1 MNTTNAPASTNPPR
15 RRRWLRWLVGTVAL
29 IIVLLIA
36 LLGWLLGT
44 ASGLRFALA
53 RAQSITH
60 GALHVQ
66 QAHGRLIGPLDL
78 AGVRYDDGKGTVASV
93 ATLHLNLRVASLL
106 RKRVHVLALDLDG
119 VDVALP
125 KPSPDDM
132 SSSGG
137 FSLKPPIELLLD
149 RVHVG
154 SVKITQAG
162 QPLFA
167 SNRLDLAGSWTN
179 RGIELKQL
187 ALQAPDGHA
196 ELDGRLAIGTSYQG
210 NGKASFAWK
219 VGDTNYAGNLT
230 VRGDGKLAHLDLE
243 LKAPMIARLQL
254 DLTQSGDDAWTAT
267 LDAPRFDPKPLLGDS
282 SLEAL
287 AANLRGHGDRYSG
300 TLEGRLDLNDYQLLL
315 QPLQASFSHDFHTLT
330 LQQLG
335 LGSPQ
340 IKGSVAA
347 SGVVHLDA
355 KPLSAELD
363 IRWNDLQ
370 LSADL
375 AGQLLASHGELKAS
389 GSAEKYHAEGDVA
402 IGPPGKLAALS
413 LNIDGTPKQIAL
425 HTLALKQP
433 QGGMQANGTLTL
445 QPDLAWQ
452 VEASANRLDPGQ
464 LFAGWSGSL
473 DFDIAS
479 NGSLPKA
486 GPDATLEIRK
496 LAGTLRDR
504 AVSGDGKLHL
514 SPNQVVDGKLR
525 LASGGSTVTIDAKPG
540 ASNDADLTLSIASLG
555 DWLPNAS
562 GRMDGHFNV
571 RGKQPKFSVNG
582 QLQGQA
588 VSYQQNK
595 ADALHLIVG
604 VPDITH
610 PAGKLELQTTG
621 VNLQGLAF
629 QQIHLLAEGSQQDHR
644 LNVDARGTQISGE
657 LALRGSLKGKAWNG
671 TLSTLNLDPQG
682 LPRWRLLQSTP
693 LAYNDG
699 AINLSEL
706 CLSAGDPQLCVAA
719 KQDKPGNLDAS
730 YRLRALPLAWL
741 LDASGNAELPMRADG
756 TLEGSGKI
764 HRTAAGALSGNASIT
779 STRGTVTYTDHAD
792 QPLLGWRDLAITA
805 NLDPSR
811 QLASVRAS
819 LDDGGRLDGQI
830 SITGA
835 QQALGGQL
843 TLHLNSLAP
852 IELFTAELAD
862 VKGNLDGNFH
872 FAGTLKQPAII
883 GQALVAGFAAEAPSA
898 GLKLSDGRITVSTT
912 DAKQFR
918 IDGNVKSGAGT
929 LAIAG
934 SAGIG
939 ATAQTALTIKGSQF
953 TAADIP
959 AAKVVV
965 SPDLTVKQSAKG
977 IDIGG
982 SVALDSADV
991 NVEKLPGAGA
1001 TKASPDVVVVDQKQQ
1016 EQAASQM
1023 PISASVRVDLGHKTH
1038 LVGMGL
1044 DGKLSGSLTVNE
1056 RPGRATT
1063 GQGQVAVNG
1072 TYRAYGQNLQIE
1084 RGQLLFASTP
1094 IDNPGLNIRAGRKL
1108 NPNAT
1113 IDEGQEVG
1121 LLVSGTAQRPILT
1134 VFSNPVMEQSDALSY
1149 LITGKPLS
1157 EVKGGEGSMVSAAA
1171 QALGSAGGDLL
1182 AKRIGS
1188 KLGVDEIGVSSN
1200 EALGGNSAFTVGKYL
1215 SPRLY
1220 LSYGVGLFE
1229 PGQVI
1234 TLRYRLS
1241 QRWNFEAQNA
1251 TDFNRASL
1259 NYRIEK

>member
-1 MNTTNAPASTNPPR
+1 MNTKNAPASTNPPR
-15 RRRWLRWLVGTVAL
+15 RRRWLRWLVGGVL
-29 IIVLLIA
+29 LVIVLLIA

-44 ASGLRFALA
+44 APGLRFALA
-53 RAQSITH
+53 RVQSATH
-60 GALHVQ
+60 DALHVQ
-66 QAHGRLIGPLDL
+66 QAQGRLIGPLDL
-78 AGVRYDDGKGTVASV
+78 SGVHYDDGKGTVANV
-93 ATLHLNLRVASLL
+93 ATLHLDMRFWPLL
-106 RKRVHVLALDLDG
+106 RKRAHVLALDVDG
-119 VDVALP
+119 VDVTLP
-125 KPSPDDM
+125 KPSPDDT
-132 SSSGG
+132 SSSGS

-154 SVKITQAG
+154 SVKVTQAG

-167 SNRLDLAGSWTN
+167 SSRLDLAGSWTN
-179 RGIELKQL
+179 NGIELKQL
-187 ALQAPDGHA
+187 ALQAPDGHV
-196 ELDGRLAIGTSYQG
+196 ELDGRMAVGTSYQG

-219 VGDTNYAGNLT
+219 LGDTNYVGSFAA
-230 VRGDGKLAHLDLE
+230 RSDGKFAHLDLD
-243 LKAPMIARLQL
+243 LKAPMVARLQL

-282 SLEAL
+282 SLKSL

-315 QPLQASFSHDFHTLT
+315 QPLQASFSHDFNTLT

-347 SGVVHLDA
+347 NGVVHLDA

-370 LSADL
+370 VPADL

-425 HTLALKQP
+425 HTLALKQA
-433 QGGMQANGTLTL
+433 QGGMQANGTLTF

-452 VEASANRLDPGQ
+452 VEATANRLDPGQ
-464 LFAGWSGSL
+464 LFAGWNGSL

-479 NGSLPKA
+479 SGSLPKA

-496 LAGTLRDR
+496 LAGKLRDR

-514 SPNQVVDGKLR
+514 SSSQVVDGKLR

-540 ASNDADLTLSIASLG
+540 VSNDADLTLSITSLG
-555 DWLPNAS
+555 DWLPNAG
-562 GRMDGHFNV
+562 GRMDGHFTI
-571 RGKQPKFSVNG
+571 RGKPPKLSVNG

-588 VSYQQNK
+588 VAYQQNK

-621 VNLQGLAF
+621 VNLQGLTF
-629 QQIHLLAEGSQQDHR
+629 QNIHLLAEGSQQDHR

-693 LAYNDG
+693 LVYNDG

-706 CLSAGDPQLCVAA
+706 CLSAGDPQLCMSA

-730 YRLRALPLAWL
+730 YRLQALPLAL
-741 LDASGNAELPMRADG
+741 LLNASGNAELPMRADG

-779 STRGTVTYTDHAD
+779 SARGTVTYTDHAD

-811 QLASVRAS
+811 QLASLRAS

-843 TLHLNSLAP
+843 TLHLNSLAAV
-852 IELFTAELAD
+852 ELFTAELVN

-872 FAGTLKQPAII
+872 FAGTLKQPAIT

-898 GLKLSDGRITVSTT
+898 GLKLSDGRIAVSTT

-918 IDGNVKSGAGT
+918 IDGSVKSGAGT

-939 ATAQTALTIKGSQF
+939 ATAQTSLTIKGSQF

-959 AAKVVV
+959 AAKVVA

-991 NVEKLPGAGA
+991 NVDKLPGAGA

-1023 PISASVRVDLGHKTH
+1023 PISASVRVDLGRKTH

-1072 TYRAYGQNLQIE
+1072 TYKAYGQNLQIE

>member
-1 MNTTNAPASTNPPR
+1 MEHADNMKWFKRIAIGFA
-15 RRRWLRWLVGTVAL
+15 
-29 IIVLLIA
+29 A
-36 LLGWLLGT
+36 LLLVLVAVMWWLLGT

-53 RAQSITH
+53 RAQSFTH

-66 QAHGRLIGPLDL
+66 QAQGRLIGPLDL
-78 AGVRYDDGKGTVASV
+78 AGMRYDDGKGTVANI
-93 ATLHLNLRVASLL
+93 ATLHLDLRFWPLL
-106 RKRVHVLALDLDG
+106 RKRAHVLALDADG
-119 VDVALP
+119 IDVALP
-125 KPSPDDM
+125 KPSPDDT

-137 FSLKPPIELLLD
+137 FSLKPPVELLLD

-154 SVKITQAG
+154 SVKVTQAG

-179 RGIELKQL
+179 NGIELKQL

-196 ELDGRLAIGTSYQG
+196 ELDGRMAVGTSYQG
-210 NGKASFAWK
+210 NGNASFAWK
-219 VGDTNYAGNLT
+219 VGTTDYAGTLAA
-230 VRGDGKLAHLDLE
+230 RSDGKLAHLDLE
-243 LKAPMIARLQL
+243 LKAPMAARLQL
-254 DLTQSGDDAWTAT
+254 DLAQSGDDAWTAT
-267 LDAPRFDPKPLLGDS
+267 LDAPRFDPKPLLGDN
-282 SLEAL
+282 SLKSL
-287 AANLRGHGDRYSG
+287 GANLRGHGDRYSG

-315 QPLQASFSHDFHTLT
+315 QPLQAQFSRDFNTLT

-355 KPLSAELD
+355 KPLSAELH

-370 LSADL
+370 LPADL

-389 GSAEKYHAEGDVA
+389 GSAGNYHAEGDVA

-433 QGGMQANGTLTL
+433 QGGMQAKGTLIL

-464 LFAGWSGSL
+464 LFAGWNGSL

-479 NGSLPKA
+479 NGTLPKA

-496 LAGTLRDR
+496 LAGKLRDR
-504 AVSGDGKLHL
+504 AVNGDGKLHL

-540 ASNDADLTLSIASLG
+540 ASNDAELTLAIASLG
-555 DWLPNAS
+555 DWLPNAG
-562 GRMDGHFNV
+562 GRMDGHFTI
-571 RGKQPKFSVNG
+571 RGKQPKLSVNG

-588 VSYQQNK
+588 VAYEQNK

-629 QQIHLLAEGSQQDHR
+629 QHINLLAEGSQEDHR
-644 LNVDARGTQISGE
+644 LNVDARGTQLSGE
-657 LALRGSLKGKAWNG
+657 LALRGSLKGAAWKG
-671 TLSTLNLDPQG
+671 TLGTLNLDPQG
-682 LPRWRLLQSTP
+682 LPRWRLLQPTQ
-693 LAYNDG
+693 LAYSDG

-706 CLSAGDPQLCVAA
+706 CLTAGDPQLCVAA

-730 YRLRALPLAWL
+730 YRLQALPLAL
-741 LDASGNAELPMRADG
+741 LLNASGNADLPMRADG
-756 TLEGSGKI
+756 TLEGSGKV

-779 STRGTVTYTDHAD
+779 SARGTVTYTDHAD
-792 QPLLGWRDLAITA
+792 RPLLGWRDLAITA
-805 NLDPSR
+805 DLDPAR
-811 QLASVRAS
+811 QLASVRAN

-843 TLHLNSLAP
+843 TMHLNSLAP

-862 VKGNLDGNFH
+862 VKGNLDGNFY
-872 FAGTLKQPAII
+872 FAGTLKQPAIT
-883 GQALVAGFAAEAPSA
+883 GQAHLAGFAAEVPSA
-898 GLKLSDGRITVSTT
+898 GLKLSDGRIAVSTA

-918 IDGNVKSGAGT
+918 IDGSMKSGEGT
-929 LAIAG
+929 LTITG

-939 ATAQTALTIKGSQF
+939 ATALTALTIKGDKF

-965 SPDLTVKQSAKG
+965 SPDLTVKQDARG
-977 IDIGG
+977 IAIGG
-982 SVALDSADV
+982 SIALDSADV

-1016 EQAASQM
+1016 EEAASQM
-1023 PISASVRVDLGHKTH
+1023 PISASVRVDLGRKTH

-1063 GQGQVAVNG
+1063 GQGQVGVNG
-1072 TYRAYGQNLQIE
+1072 TYKAYGQNLQIE

-1188 KLGVDEIGVSSN
+1188 KLGVDDIGVSSN

-1234 TLRYRLS
+1234 TLRYKLS
-1241 QRWNFEAQNA
+1241 YRWNFEAQNA

-1259 NYRIEK
+1259 NYRFEK